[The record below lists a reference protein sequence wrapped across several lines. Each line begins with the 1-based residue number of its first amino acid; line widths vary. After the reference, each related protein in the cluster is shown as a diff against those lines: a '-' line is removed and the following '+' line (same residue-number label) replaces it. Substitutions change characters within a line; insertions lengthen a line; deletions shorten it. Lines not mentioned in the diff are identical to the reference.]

1 MVLGGGGGWWI
12 FVDGGGLY
20 LWVVAVGCAVYGGV
34 LLKVLSFF
42 FRLLLRFLDLEL
54 VGGSGDCGC
63 NLCRVVVVV
72 VVVPVVPGWW
82 RLSLSCVF
90 VYCWFLNKYII
101 LIPCIYYFN
110 L

>member
-1 MVLGGGGGWWI
+1 MLILGIFFKVVLGGGGGLCCVWWG
-12 FVDGGGLY
+12 FVEGFE
-20 LWVVAVGCAVYGGV
+20 
-34 LLKVLSFF
+34 FF
-42 FRLLLRFLDLEL
+42 FPLLLRFLDLEL